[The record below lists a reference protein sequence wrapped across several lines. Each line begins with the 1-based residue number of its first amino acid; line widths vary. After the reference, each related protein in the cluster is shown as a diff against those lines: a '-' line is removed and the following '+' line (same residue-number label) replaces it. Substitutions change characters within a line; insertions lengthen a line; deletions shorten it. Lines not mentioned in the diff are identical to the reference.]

1 MLFESCSK
9 NRIDGASARVSAK
22 FGLGNA
28 MVLSSAQIA
37 AWLTAWIW
45 PFLRVS
51 AFITAAPI
59 FGNRLTP
66 YRIRLG
72 IALMVTV
79 VVAPVVPPVPL
90 IDPVSISGLLIAA
103 QQMLIGAALGFALR
117 LVFAVL
123 ELGGQLIAQ
132 MMGLG
137 FAVLVDPQNGIDV
150 PVVSRLY
157 IILATLVF
165 LGLNGHLAII
175 AVLSDSFATLPIGSQ
190 ELGQDG
196 LWALITHA
204 RWLFSSAVTLA
215 LPAIVA
221 LFIVNLA
228 FGVMARAAPQLNIFA
243 VGFPLTLIF
252 GFLVMLL
259 TLPSALSQFE
269 SLFDSSIA
277 AARLI
282 AAEGN

>member
-1 MLFESCSK
+1 
-9 NRIDGASARVSAK
+9 
-22 FGLGNA
+22 

-37 AWLTAWIW
+37 AWLAAGLW
-45 PFLRVS
+45 PFLRIS

-59 FGNRLTP
+59 FGNRLIPTRV
-66 YRIRLG
+66 RIG
-72 IALMVTV
+72 IALLLTV
-79 VVAPVVPPVPL
+79 VIVPVISPPPA
-90 IDPVSISGLLIAA
+90 IDPVSAPGLLIAA
-103 QQMLIGAALGFALR
+103 QQVLIGAALGFALR

-123 ELGGQLIAQ
+123 EVGGQLIAQ

-137 FAVLVDPQNGIDV
+137 FAVLVDPQNGVDV

-175 AVLSDSFATLPIGSQ
+175 EVVSDSFATLPVGSRG
-190 ELGQDG
+190 LGQEG
-196 LWALITHA
+196 LWALVIHA
-204 RWLFSSAVTLA
+204 GWVFSSAVRMA

-252 GFLVMLL
+252 GFFVMLL
-259 TLPSALSQFE
+259 TLPSTLSQFD
-269 SLFDSSIA
+269 SFFDFSIA
-277 AARLI
+277 AVRLMGT
-282 AAEGN
+282 EGN